1 MAKFAYRAVDG
12 VGRKQSG
19 AIEAVNQTEATR
31 LLIGRGVFPSRI
43 RPLRESRLKIDW
55 SGIRGFFRRVRT
67 RDLIIFTKQF
77 RTMLRTGV
85 PMMELLQTLE
95 RQTESRRLQAI
106 IASVSVDI
114 KEGSSLHA
122 AFQKHPEAFSHL
134 YCSVIQAGEKS
145 GALPEVLDRL
155 IYIMEHES
163 KIASDVKS
171 ALRYPMM
178 VLGIL
183 CVAFLILLVF
193 VIPQFVQMFQ
203 SRGIILP
210 LPTRICLAIHRFLVS
225 YWPGVVATLLIGSVL
240 VFFYLKTD
248 QGRYVRDHLVLR
260 FPVFGKLIVK
270 SIMSRFASIFSIL
283 QYSGVPVLE
292 SLKLL
297 SGAIGNQAVS
307 REFEKI
313 RIDISHGSSI
323 AAPLRKARYFT
334 PMMINMVAIGERS
347 ENLDELL
354 RDVASHYDSEVEYAM
369 EAISESISPVLTI
382 SMAGVVAFFALA
394 IYLPMWDMAQIAR

>member
-12 VGRKQSG
+12 GGRKTRG
-19 AIEAVNQTEATR
+19 FLEAPDQMEATR
-31 LLIGRGVFPSRI
+31 QLIGRGVFPSRI
-43 RPLRESRLKIDW
+43 RPVRESRLRVDF
-55 SGIRGFFRRVRT
+55 SAYRAFFLRVRT

-95 RQTESRRLQAI
+95 RQTESRRLQGI
-106 IASVSVDI
+106 IAAISVDV
-114 KEGSSLHA
+114 KEGMSLHA
-122 AFQKHPEAFSHL
+122 AFQKHPEAFSKL
-134 YCSVIQAGEKS
+134 YCSVLQAGEKS
-145 GALPEVLDRL
+145 GALPDVLDRL
-155 IYIMEHES
+155 IYIMEHEN

-171 ALRYPMM
+171 ALRYPLM

-183 CVAFLILLVF
+183 GVAFFILLVF
-193 VIPQFVQMFQ
+193 VVPQFVQMFQ
-203 SRGIILP
+203 SRGLVLP
-210 LPTRICLAIHRFLVS
+210 LPTRISLAIHHLIVS
-225 YWPGVVATLLIGSVL
+225 YWMLAAPVAVGAVILL
-240 VFFYLKTD
+240 FFYLKTD

-260 FPVFGKLIVK
+260 LPVFGKLIVK

-283 QYSGVPVLE
+283 QFSGVPVLE
-292 SLKLL
+292 SLDLL
-297 SGAIGNQAVS
+297 SGAIGNEAVS

-313 RIDISHGSSI
+313 QTDISHGSSI

-334 PMMINMVAIGERS
+334 PMVINMVAIGERS

-354 RDVASHYDSEVEYAM
+354 RDVAVHYDSEVEYAM
-369 EAISESISPVLTI
+369 EAITESISPMLTI
-382 SMAGVVAFFALA
+382 GMAGVVAFFALA

>member
-12 VGRKQSG
+12 GGRKTRG
-19 AIEAVNQTEATR
+19 FLEAADQTEATR
-31 LLIGRGVFPSRI
+31 RLIGRGVFPSRI
-43 RPLRESRLKIDW
+43 RPVRESRLRIDW
-55 SGIRGFFRRVRT
+55 PGFRTLFLGVRA

-106 IASVSVDI
+106 IAAISVDVR
-114 KEGSSLHA
+114 EGMSLHA
-122 AFQKHPEAFSHL
+122 AFQKHPEAFSKL
-134 YCSVIQAGEKS
+134 YCSVLQAGEKS
-145 GALPEVLDRL
+145 GALPDVLDRL
-155 IYIMEHES
+155 IYIMEHEN

-171 ALRYPMM
+171 ALRYPLM

-183 CVAFLILLVF
+183 GVAFFVLLVF
-193 VIPQFVQMFQ
+193 VVPQFVQMFQ
-203 SRGIILP
+203 SRGLVLP
-210 LPTRICLAIHRFLVS
+210 LPTRISLAVHHLLVS
-225 YWPGVVATLLIGSVL
+225 YWMVAAPVFVGAVLLI
-240 VFFYLKTD
+240 VFYGRTD

-260 FPVFGKLIVK
+260 VPVFGNLIVK

-283 QYSGVPVLE
+283 QFSGVPVLE
-292 SLKLL
+292 SLDLL
-297 SGAIGNQAVS
+297 SGAIGNEAVS

-313 RIDISHGSSI
+313 QIDISNGSSI

-334 PMMINMVAIGERS
+334 PMVINMVAIGERS

-354 RDVASHYDSEVEYAM
+354 RDVAVHYDSEVEYAM
-369 EAISESISPVLTI
+369 EAITESISPMLTI
-382 SMAGVVAFFALA
+382 GMAGVVAFFALA